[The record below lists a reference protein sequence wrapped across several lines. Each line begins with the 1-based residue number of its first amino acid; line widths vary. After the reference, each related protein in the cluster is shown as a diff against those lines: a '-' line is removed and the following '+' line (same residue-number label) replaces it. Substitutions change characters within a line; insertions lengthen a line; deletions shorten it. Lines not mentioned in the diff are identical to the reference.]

1 MWDKKEPESPRGT
14 QQQAVPRADSFPSTS
29 AAPVQ
34 PSGVKGRAANIGGSL
49 FIKGEVSGSEDMTV
63 EGRVEGKIHLKD
75 HNITIAQNGRVNA
88 EVHARSVTVHGE
100 VTGNVH
106 ADEKIEISETGR
118 LTGDLFAPRVAIS
131 DGAQFRGNV
140 DMGRA
145 SAAASAVASVREKV
159 HERVQEK
166 AQEKILDRGPE
177 RLQVQVAA
185 QGKMAG

>member
-1 MWDKKEPESPRGT
+1 MWDKKEPESSRGS
-14 QQQAVPRADSFPSTS
+14 QQQAAPRADTFPSAS
-29 AAPVQ
+29 GQPVQ
-34 PSGVKGRAANIGGSL
+34 ASGVKGRAANIGGSL

-88 EVHARSVTVHGE
+88 EIHARSVTVHGE
-100 VTGNVH
+100 LTGNVH

-131 DGAQFRGNV
+131 DGAQFRGSV
-140 DMGRA
+140 DMGKS
-145 SAAASAVASVREKV
+145 SAAASVAPTIREKV

-166 AQEKILDRGPE
+166 AHERIPE
-177 RLQVQVAA
+177 RPQVQVAQVAA